1 MTPWMHD
8 STPFP
13 IELLPH
19 ALRSLLIEDN
29 ISTGAP
35 SAIVVA
41 TAAAAV
47 SLAAQDLADLR
58 GPAYKAGLAEV
69 V

>member
-35 SAIVVA
+35 YAMLFGTSV
-41 TAAAAV
+41 AAV